1 MVTIDTIRRRYGV
14 HICRRCINEEY
25 HVKLDPEN
33 CIYDCHYP
41 RKCPRCGEMQNIVT
55 GFRLSGKA
63 KLLFHSPLGGKN
75 PSE

>member
-1 MVTIDTIRRRYGV
+1 MVTIADIRRRYGV

-25 HVKLDPEN
+25 PVKLDPEN

-41 RKCPRCGEMQNIVT
+41 RNCPRCGEMQNIVT